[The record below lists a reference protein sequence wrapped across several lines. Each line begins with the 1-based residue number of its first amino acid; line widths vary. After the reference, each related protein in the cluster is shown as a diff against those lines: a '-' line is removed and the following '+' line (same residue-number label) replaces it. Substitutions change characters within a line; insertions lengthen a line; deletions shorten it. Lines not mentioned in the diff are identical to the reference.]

1 MTVEIN
7 VKVNTTE
14 AEAKL
19 RALEARAREVTA
31 LLGRTPGVP
40 SATTPSSF
48 PAPTVLA
55 SEALFEQNQAL
66 ALNRQFSA
74 RPVDYTAALLGGAA
88 AGSFVTG
95 GRPHIPG
102 PDYAAK
108 VKLKYEFDK
117 GRMGLFNRIEYDSY
131 TLPDGTQRFAQ
142 IQNVGPISQGGE
154 YGTMLGANKDA
165 FDPKINSAVGRAVA
179 ANAAAEQ
186 AARQAAKQAASSKFF
201 STNVSPGLA
210 RIAPQVGFVSA
221 LTIATRFAT
230 NLSEERSAALQRAG
244 ETGDASQYSYGH
256 IVGSALVDALREP
269 PLFLAEKAGAVA
281 ASGIEALYQLGRTI
295 GYGLD
300 GKLAPPSE
308 ESVAMGRWASGAA
321 QTIRD
326 YWTNAER
333 ERYKSLAAAHSK
345 WVDAKIKAIEKALDA
360 RAETLAHQALML
372 GFNWKT
378 GEAIEDQIRQEIRS
392 KYGDRIAREF
402 DKANPEPKLKDF
414 EGRRD

>member
-1 MTVEIN
+1 MAVEIN
-7 VKVNTTE
+7 VRVNTTE

-19 RALEARAREVTA
+19 RALEARAREVTSA
-31 LLGRTPGVP
+31 LGRAPGLP
-40 SATTPSSF
+40 SAAAPASF
-48 PAPTVLA
+48 PPPTTFA
-55 SEALFEQNQAL
+55 SEALFEQNQAI
-66 ALNRQFSA
+66 AANRQFSP
-74 RPVDYTAALLGGAA
+74 RPTDYTAALLGGAA

-102 PDYAAK
+102 PEFAAK
-108 VKLKYEFDK
+108 AKLKYAYD
-117 GRMGLFNRIEYDSY
+117 GNRMGLVNRIEYDAY
-131 TLPDGTQRFAQ
+131 TLPDGTKRFAQ
-142 IQNVGPISQGGE
+142 IENVGPISQGGD

-165 FDPKINSAVGRAVA
+165 FDPKINTSIGRAVA

-210 RIAPQVGFVSA
+210 RIAPQIGFVSA
-221 LTIATRFAT
+221 LTVATRFAG
-230 NLSEERSAALQRAG
+230 NLAEERSAALQRAG
-244 ETGDASQYSYGH
+244 ETGDASQYNYGH
-256 IVGSALVDALREP
+256 IVGSAVLDALREP

-308 ESVAMGRWASGAA
+308 EAVAVGRWASNAA

-345 WVDAKIKAIEKALDA
+345 WVDAKLKAMEKALDE
-360 RAETLAHQALML
+360 RAETLAHQALAL

-378 GEAIEDQIRQEIRS
+378 GEAIEEQIRKEIRS